1 MAHEPLVLIVEND
14 KPCSDLLKF
23 MLSRGGYQVLVTEDG
38 FAAQNKINTLPH
50 PPHLVLLDLMM
61 PFIDGYQLLQQIRR
75 KPEWA
80 DTPVI
85 ILSTKTQE
93 QDIVR
98 AFELG
103 SSDYVAKPFQLD
115 ELLARIRCLINSRQR
130 HG

>member
-1 MAHEPLVLIVEND
+1 MTDEPLVLMVEDD
-14 KPCSDLLKF
+14 KVCAELLKYMF
-23 MLSRGGYQVLVTEDG
+23 SRSGYEVLVAGDG
-38 FAAQNKINTLPH
+38 FSAQEIINDLAK
-50 PPHLVLLDLMM
+50 PPQLVLLELML

-85 ILSTKTQE
+85 VLSSKTQE

-98 AFELG
+98 AFELEA
-103 SSDYVAKPFQLD
+103 SDYVAKPFQLG
-115 ELLARIRCLINSRQR
+115 ELMARVRRQICDRKR